1 MRFRISAMAL
11 LFSLAAVFA
20 GGKNDFRFSV
30 PLSQYNAQLKLL
42 EADNVCV
49 DGNIS
54 GYMISVLPKFPLDPD
69 HFYLRHKHAGNLYG
83 WYAGNLVP
91 ACYSKLHAFDL
102 KANRISVYEAATL
115 RFYASMA
122 AKPFQDEA
130 EIYFDKRYVYS
141 SRVSRLYFKKNGKW
155 QELHPSSLTGIVK
168 VVEVPE
174 GTILAVGQTSFK
186 PPVTFAPVD
195 TGLFFGAFSVPQ
207 NYPVVSGV
215 NVQSGKTSFLTPIL
229 VPLDTEV
236 YRIKTDITAG
246 MVDSAESLEVTE
258 RLYDQFI
265 NDLMVADLNRG
276 FAKFDS
282 IYPKVKR
289 PPKGM
294 QYENPKYKA
303 YVKDFD
309 NTRARAKSLW
319 QATKMSKVLTLNNM
333 IKSRIEKQE
342 EDTLR
347 TQLVPVS
354 ARMDAQI
361 KDVSFRFGRD
371 SLRYDFSWEGVLPL
385 SAPSNAIV
393 ANAQNPD
400 SVQIMVTYQN
410 KPVWKYEKFQ
420 VKSRHH
426 YRYLKFEVVFRQ
438 VTYIGTGKFFLP
450 DYILNEAEVQA
461 WLNPP
466 PPLPV
471 EKDSTVAKSDSV
483 VKDTTP
489 AVDPSIDLFR
499 GEVAEIDS
507 GSFRYKNKIVA
518 LSPFAINKTEVTEA
532 HFRRILGKDSAT
544 FEGAD
549 LPVHNVTWDKAK
561 AFCKAVG
568 GNLPTE
574 AQWEYAGRAGNN
586 EGSLWNLDE
595 EPDAV
600 QYAVFNRSKKEG
612 PMPVASKKPNEWGI
626 YDMSGNVAEWTL
638 DDYSAFS
645 FYVEGSNPTG
655 SFFGYSRVIKGG
667 SWKSSSEDD
676 LDLTDYDDE
685 DPRYWGSYL
694 GFRCAFPSHQKVDLE
709 KARRVLKAHG
719 VVVDAPASKE
729 LEKASKK

>member
-1 MRFRISAMAL
+1 
-11 LFSLAAVFA
+11 
-20 GGKNDFRFSV
+20 
-30 PLSQYNAQLKLL
+30 
-42 EADNVCV
+42 
-49 DGNIS
+49 
-54 GYMISVLPKFPLDPD
+54 
-69 HFYLRHKHAGNLYG
+69 
-83 WYAGNLVP
+83 
-91 ACYSKLHAFDL
+91 
-102 KANRISVYEAATL
+102 
-115 RFYASMA
+115 
-122 AKPFQDEA
+122 
-130 EIYFDKRYVYS
+130 
-141 SRVSRLYFKKNGKW
+141 
-155 QELHPSSLTGIVK
+155 
-168 VVEVPE
+168 
-174 GTILAVGQTSFK
+174 
-186 PPVTFAPVD
+186 
-195 TGLFFGAFSVPQ
+195 
-207 NYPVVSGV
+207 
-215 NVQSGKTSFLTPIL
+215 
-229 VPLDTEV
+229 
-236 YRIKTDITAG
+236 
-246 MVDSAESLEVTE
+246 
-258 RLYDQFI
+258 
-265 NDLMVADLNRG
+265 
-276 FAKFDS
+276 
-282 IYPKVKR
+282 
-289 PPKGM
+289 
-294 QYENPKYKA
+294 
-303 YVKDFD
+303 
-309 NTRARAKSLW
+309 
-319 QATKMSKVLTLNNM
+319 
-333 IKSRIEKQE
+333 
-342 EDTLR
+342 
-347 TQLVPVS
+347 
-354 ARMDAQI
+354 
-361 KDVSFRFGRD
+361 
-371 SLRYDFSWEGVLPL
+371 
-385 SAPSNAIV
+385 
-393 ANAQNPD
+393 
-400 SVQIMVTYQN
+400 
-410 KPVWKYEKFQ
+410 
-420 VKSRHH
+420 
-426 YRYLKFEVVFRQ
+426 
-438 VTYIGTGKFFLP
+438 
-450 DYILNEAEVQA
+450 
-461 WLNPP
+461 P